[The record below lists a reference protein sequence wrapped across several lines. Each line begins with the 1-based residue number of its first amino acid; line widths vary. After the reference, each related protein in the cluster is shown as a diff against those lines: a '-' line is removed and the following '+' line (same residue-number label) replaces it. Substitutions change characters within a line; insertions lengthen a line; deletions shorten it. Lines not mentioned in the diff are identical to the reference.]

1 MEQTP
6 QQPPK
11 RPRGRPRKKL
21 TPKEKRQRGKKPS
34 FSQTNVMVSESVA
47 KAAESYINQY
57 RHQYERTE
65 ARNWLFNIGQMAKW
79 ALINDLKPI
88 PQGKKKRIYIWLK
101 SPLNHKAIKRLVVEK
116 NTTFSQIVENFLI
129 FRLKTG

>member
-1 MEQTP
+1 MEDLTINSEIINDEDVLIKIMELTA

-21 TPKEKRQRGKKPS
+21 TPKEKKQRGKKPS

-47 KAAESYINQY
+47 KAAEAYINQY
-57 RHQYERTE
+57 RHPYERTE

-88 PQGKKKRIYIWLK
+88 PQGKKKRIYIL
-101 SPLNHKAIKRLVVEK
+101 L
-116 NTTFSQIVENFLI
+116 
-129 FRLKTG
+129 